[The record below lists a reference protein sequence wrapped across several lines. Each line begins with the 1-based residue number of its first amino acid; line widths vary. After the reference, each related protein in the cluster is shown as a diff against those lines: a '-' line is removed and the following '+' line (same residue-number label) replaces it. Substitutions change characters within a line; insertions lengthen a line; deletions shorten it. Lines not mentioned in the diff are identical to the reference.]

1 MTQPGSERRVA
12 LVTGGSR
19 GIGRAIAV
27 ALARDGYR
35 VALNYRTRADE
46 AAQVVN
52 AIAAAG
58 GEARAFAADLAVA
71 GDCRSLIAQT
81 LGALQRIDVLVN
93 NAGIALHGVRLAD
106 IPAGDW
112 ERVLRVNVDAPFHL
126 VQAVLPHMRARGS
139 GHIVNLSSNVTN
151 RVPAGGG
158 VYAVSKAALE
168 AFTRILAKEEGANG
182 IRVNAVGPGPIR
194 TDMLAEAMQRM
205 GPERAEAFIRS
216 VPMGRMGE
224 PEEIAAMV
232 AFLVSDAASYVTGQ
246 VIFVNGGGPGN

>member
-1 MTQPGSERRVA
+1 MAAAAGERRVA

-19 GIGRAIAV
+19 GIGRAIAL
-27 ALARDGYR
+27 ALAREGYSI
-35 VALNYRTRADE
+35 ALNYRARSDE
-46 AAQVVN
+46 ATQAVGE
-52 AIAAAG
+52 IERAG
-58 GEARAFAADLAVA
+58 GEGRAFAADL
-71 GDCRSLIAQT
+71 GESSQCRGLVDT
-81 LGALQRIDVLVN
+81 VLQAMRRVDVLVN
-93 NAGIALHGVRLAD
+93 NAGIALPGLRIAD
-106 IPAGDW
+106 IAAHDW

-151 RVPAGGG
+151 RVPVAGG

-194 TDMLAEAMQRM
+194 TEMLAESFEKM
-205 GPERAEAFIRS
+205 GRERADAFVRS
-216 VPMGRMGE
+216 VPLGRMGE

-246 VIFVNGGGPGN
+246 VIFVNGGGPT